1 MSGANDIQLRDLR
14 DTILQLNN
22 TINTQTSLIM
32 SLQKSIDER
41 NARIDEKDQVIA
53 QIFRHSL
60 IILRISCLVLP
71 VRFVK
76 TISLVS
82 SVSLM
87 QLMKMISLP
96 FQLSPRLSRLKLTL
110 VNVSQR
116 LPMMKS
122 LRTSRP
128 HRFLLMNFQ
137 RKNVNAL
144 NAVV

>member
-53 QIFRHSL
+53 NLQAQL
-60 IILRISCLVLP
+60 DILRISCLVLP